1 LETDLVEAWI
11 DRGKAALT
19 EFKRYDEGAS
29 KVCNYFVSA
38 IVVKEQIAPPRVC
51 AKIFVKFVLSNP
63 RRIPKDDA

>member
-51 AKIFVKFVLSNP
+51 AKIFCKIRLEQSK
-63 RRIPKDDA
+63 KDPQG